1 MFAATVPGAGGT
13 TVTLSFTQQNI
24 GLAQSVATSISNQVQ
39 AGTLFPVDYVGAP
52 LPSPGPG
59 QNLEVVIKSDGP
71 VLLSKDATAV
81 VDTAANSVV
90 FGGGG
95 ANQQVLSNSTNFQF
109 FTNKGSGTIV
119 TGDGKN
125 QIVETGSTKQSWN
138 ISLGGADDLVVINGG
153 TNTVSAGS
161 GSNTIQIAGG
171 DNIINSTGK
180 DYIQALA
187 GSDTIISGTGS
198 VPYIV
203 AGKADIDY
211 IGGQSAATLLGG
223 QGSDTVFASAG
234 GYFKGGTGG
243 HNDIQNNSGFVGG
256 APVTIVGGGNGD
268 QLFASGSS
276 FADLIAGSGNETLNA
291 ALSTANDLLHAGSG
305 KDQLTAGLGNDTLFA
320 GSGKATMTG
329 GPGSDTFV
337 FQKGLAG
344 TVTIL
349 DFSGSEGDTVNLEGY
364 GANDAQKAL
373 KNAAVTGAGTTL
385 TLSDSTKITF
395 VGVTDLTKSNFS

>member
-187 GSDTIISGTGS
+187 GSDR
-198 VPYIV
+198 
-203 AGKADIDY
+203 
-211 IGGQSAATLLGG
+211 
-223 QGSDTVFASAG
+223 
-234 GYFKGGTGG
+234 
-243 HNDIQNNSGFVGG
+243 
-256 APVTIVGGGNGD
+256 
-268 QLFASGSS
+268 
-276 FADLIAGSGNETLNA
+276 
-291 ALSTANDLLHAGSG
+291 
-305 KDQLTAGLGNDTLFA
+305 
-320 GSGKATMTG
+320 
-329 GPGSDTFV
+329 
-337 FQKGLAG
+337 
-344 TVTIL
+344 
-349 DFSGSEGDTVNLEGY
+349 
-364 GANDAQKAL
+364 
-373 KNAAVTGAGTTL
+373 
-385 TLSDSTKITF
+385 
-395 VGVTDLTKSNFS
+395 

>member
-59 QNLEVVIKSDGP
+59 QNLEVVIADGTVPGP
-71 VLLSKDATAV
+71 VLLSKNATAV
-81 VDTAANSVV
+81 VDTAATSVV

-95 ANQQVLSNSTNFQF
+95 ANQEVLSNSTNFQF

-125 QIVETGSTKQSWN
+125 QIFETGSTKQSWN

-187 GSDTIISGTGS
+187 GSDTITSGPGS
-198 VPYIV
+198 DPYIV
-203 AGKADIDY
+203 AVMTDIDY

-234 GYFKGGTGG
+234 GYFQGGTGG

-256 APVTIVGGGNGD
+256 APVTILGGGNGD

-276 FADLIAGSGNETLNA
+276 FADLVAGSGNETLNA

-329 GPGSDTFV
+329 EGWGTDTFV
-337 FQKGLAG
+337 FQEGPRG
-344 TVTIL
+344 RTVTIL
-349 DFSGSEGDTVNLEGY
+349 DFSGSSGDTSEPRRLHGPNE
-364 GANDAQKAL
+364 AQKAL
-373 KNAAVTGAGTTL
+373 KERQCYSGWNNVDVEATARRS
-385 TLSDSTKITF
+385 LSWVSLI
-395 VGVTDLTKSNFS
+395 